1 MFSFETS
8 ENDAPAF
15 LERVRQIVSGAVR
28 THRTDEVYIV
38 RIDNWFDRKWLRF
51 SGKGRVEF
59 PGGGPWIDTA
69 LDEFRKDELT
79 LPPFTLN
86 RVRSRRRFIW
96 NAYAD
101 RFVQAHLQHRLHLGR
116 PSCKNLNEPI
126 SRIGPAVTFVWYS
139 GNTAKNDRGSLM
151 TYVHRDDVT
160 TAWYASFTQKSRW
173 GTGAVTGLSLEEL
186 AHFEDVGRRMDDEQ
200 RMQVP
205 TESARLLERLH
216 DAVSRGDLSAMS
228 EALADGADL
237 EGRDAEGRT
246 AMLNATRA
254 AEADCFQLLLKAG
267 SNPYQAD
274 YLGRSALHS
283 AAYGWPGRRE
293 DAVATARTLIERGVA
308 VDAGDYDGW
317 TPVMIAA
324 DEGHE
329 EIVELLIEAG
339 ADVRAKDKTG
349 ATSLHWASRSG
360 HAEVV
365 ERLIR
370 AGARVGAKDK
380 LGTTPVLPAARYGR
394 DRVIEILHAAG
405 ASVTVKNRRGWTPL
419 AIASEN
425 GHASTIALLRRFG
438 ATD

>member
-1 MFSFETS
+1 MFSFEPS
-8 ENDAPAF
+8 EDDAPAF
-15 LERVRQIVSGAVR
+15 LERVRHIVSGAVR

-38 RIDNWFDRKWLRF
+38 RIDNWFDRKWLGF
-51 SGKGRVEF
+51 SGIGKFEF
-59 PGGGPWIDTA
+59 PGGWWRFETA
-69 LDEFRKDELT
+69 LYEVRKDKLT

-96 NAYAD
+96 NAYAG
-101 RFVQAHLQHRLHLGR
+101 RFVRAHLRHRLHFGR

-151 TYVHRDDVT
+151 IYVHRNDLCV
-160 TAWYASFTQKSRW
+160 AWHASMTQGSQWRP
-173 GTGAVTGLSLEEL
+173 TAVTGLSREEL
-186 AHFEDVGRRMDDEQ
+186 AHFEETGRRMDVE
-200 RMQVP
+200 RWTQVP
-205 TESARLLERLH
+205 TESERLIERLH
-216 DAVSRGDLSAMS
+216 DAVSRGDLPAVS

-237 EGRDAEGRT
+237 EGRDAEGLT
-246 AMLNATRA
+246 AMLRATRA

-267 SNPYQAD
+267 SNPFQTD

-283 AAYGWPGRRE
+283 AAYGWGDLRA
-293 DAVATARTLIERGVA
+293 DAMATARTLIERGIA
-308 VDAGDYDGW
+308 VDAKDWEGW
-317 TPVMIAA
+317 TPLMISA

-349 ATSLHWASRSG
+349 TTALHRASQGG
-360 HAEVV
+360 HAVV
-365 ERLIR
+365 VQRLIR

-380 LGTTPVLPAARYGR
+380 VGSTPVLVAARYGK
-394 DRVIEILHAAG
+394 DRIVEILHAAG

-419 AIASEN
+419 AIATKT
-425 GHASTIALLRRFG
+425 GHASTVTLLRRLG